1 MNTVSVH
8 SHGPRNNLS
17 SWFFGPLGSSMEKYR
32 HPADMFE
39 MWPQVKQVTASER
52 SVWVFSSP
60 KYKLKSL
67 KKCGFWQPDSEPRGL
82 MRQIVSHICKY
93 GNKNYTVYPPP
104 VLTSQNSTASFP
116 NNTVTPHFFQPKY
129 PEVETTVSFSL
140 PFIIITHSLPLGNT
154 KEECFAVI
162 VQKGAPACCMWVRG
176 SSHPSGTAERM
187 GEVGVQWNTEQRSYL
202 MGEERQNHSL
212 ILTSNLCKLLES
224 ERENLIETHNGVHR

>member
-1 MNTVSVH
+1 MDLETT
-8 SHGPRNNLS
+8 LA
-17 SWFFGPLGSSMEKYR
+17 
-32 HPADMFE
+32 ADFWAPGFINGKIQTRCKHVWDVATSE
-39 MWPQVKQVTASER
+39 AGDRTSER

-154 KEECFAVI
+154 KEECFAMI

-202 MGEERQNHSL
+202 MGEAR
-212 ILTSNLCKLLES
+212 
-224 ERENLIETHNGVHR
+224 